1 MLLRLSEQEQLE
13 MEDVIFHLAHPE
25 QLFISSKQ
33 FGVDEN

>member
-25 QLFISSKQ
+25 QFLFPANSL
-33 FGVDEN
+33 E

>member
-25 QLFISSKQ
+25 QFLFPVNSL
-33 FGVDEN
+33 E